1 MEMPSETRGSDPSDR
16 TRSLERGV
24 DILRAFKPGSG
35 LLGNGEIAERTGL
48 ARSTVSRLT
57 QTLVA
62 CGLLEHERTTRA
74 YRLAPTVLSLA
85 HAMRSAHPVLPAVEP
100 LLRELASRYRINA
113 GLAAPDRDDIVY
125 LATVRFNQDEPLRQ
139 IVAGQRIPMA
149 LTALGRAFLA
159 TLDPDALSD
168 QLACLRLRHP
178 QRWPSTL
185 REIKRSIGEVRQQGW
200 CAVSWQAGV
209 VSVATPLSGLAPPLV
224 INVSMT
230 TDDPRGAARA
240 LAPRLLELKASI
252 VALLSAREI
261 ASPRSEQR
269 GGVGKRQGER
279 SVAEL
284 DPLTPIDHRLSR
296 KRRDPA
302 GKR

>member
-1 MEMPSETRGSDPSDR
+1 MEIPSETRDLDSSDR
-16 TRSLERGV
+16 NRSLERGV

-62 CGLLEHERTTRA
+62 CGLLEHERATRA
-74 YRLAPTVLSLA
+74 YRLAPAVLSLA

-100 LLRELASRYRINA
+100 LLRDMASRHRINA
-113 GLAAPDRDDIVY
+113 GLAAPDRDDVVY

-168 QLACLRLRHP
+168 QLARLRLRHP
-178 QRWPSTL
+178 QRWSTTL
-185 REIKRSIGEVRQQGW
+185 RAIRRSIGEVRQQGW

-209 VSVATPLSGLAPPLV
+209 VSVATPLSGIAPPLV

-230 TDDPRGAARA
+230 TDDPTGAARA
-240 LAPRLLELKASI
+240 LAPRLHELKTSI
-252 VALLSAREI
+252 LARLGARE
-261 ASPRSEQR
+261 SRLPRSEKR
-269 GGVGKRQGER
+269 GGLGERQGEHA
-279 SVAEL
+279 VAEL
-284 DPLTPIDHRLSR
+284 DPVTPIDHRLSR
-296 KRRDPA
+296 KRRDLA